1 MCSLD
6 YEPYQRFRLLNQAT
20 SSLLELACLIHT
32 FMCSGTFVSYLDN
45 YYELIVE
52 KATPNYKP
60 LVGMV
65 VPKLPIQRVFFVIH
79 EKAQVSLC

>member
-52 KATPNYKP
+52 KATPNYTHFWGWLYQNCQFKEFF
-60 LVGMV
+60 LAFMK
-65 VPKLPIQRVFFVIH
+65 KLR
-79 EKAQVSLC
+79 